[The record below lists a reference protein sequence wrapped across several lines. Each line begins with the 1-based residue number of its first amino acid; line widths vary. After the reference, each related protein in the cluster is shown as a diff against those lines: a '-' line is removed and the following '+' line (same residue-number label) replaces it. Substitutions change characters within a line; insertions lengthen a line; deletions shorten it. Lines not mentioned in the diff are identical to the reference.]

1 LINLLKMCKIKTKKK
16 RKAMRR
22 LTCFVFAL
30 LILLFGFLES
40 ASRRPVKA
48 LNGMVVSSDSLAT
61 QVGVEILK
69 KGGNAVDAAVA
80 VGFALAVTYPQAGN
94 IGGGGFMVIR
104 MANGETVTIDFRE
117 KAPMK
122 ASENMFLDEN
132 GNFVPEKSQV
142 GHLSVGVPGSVAGL
156 LLALEKYGT
165 MSRREIL
172 KPAIELAEKGFIINE
187 GLANAFKNAFE
198 HFKKFPS
205 TMRYFSKNG
214 QPYSAGDRLVQKDL
228 AKVLKLIRDKGR
240 DGFYK
245 GKVAD
250 LIVEE
255 MKRGGGLITYEDLEN
270 YQPVLRKPVVGNY
283 RGYEI
288 ISMGPPSSGG
298 VCLIELLNILENFDL
313 KKYGFG
319 SSYTIHYLV
328 EAMKRVYADR
338 AEYLGDPDFVQIPLD
353 KLLSKEYAK
362 ELASEIDTF
371 YATPSSRIIRSVS
384 PTSEGVHTTHYSV
397 VDRWGNVVA
406 VTTTINSYFGSMVA
420 VDGAGFFLNNEMDD
434 FSAKPGA
441 PNQFGLLGS
450 KANSI
455 QPGKR
460 MLSSM
465 TPTIVLKNGKPFLV
479 LGSPGGS
486 TIITS
491 VLQVILNVVDFGM
504 NIQEAVDSPRI
515 HHQWYPDQIFFERR
529 GLPRDVIENLE
540 RRGHKLVE
548 RAGYQGEVQA
558 ILIDEN
564 GVKYGAVDPRG
575 YGLAMGY

>member
-1 LINLLKMCKIKTKKK
+1 MKMKKIV
-16 RKAMRR
+16 
-22 LTCFVFAL
+22 LVFI
-30 LILLFGFLES
+30 ILSLFMQIFTQVES
-40 ASRRPVKA
+40 ASKKPVKA
-48 LNGMVVSSDSLAT
+48 FNGMVVSSDSLAT
-61 QVGVEILK
+61 KVGVEILK
-69 KGGNAVDAAVA
+69 RGGNAVDAAVA

-94 IGGGGFMVIR
+94 IGGGGFMVIK
-104 MANGETVTIDFRE
+104 MANGETVTIDYRE
-117 KAPMK
+117 KAPIK
-122 ASENMFLDEN
+122 AHEDMFLDES
-132 GNFVPEKSQV
+132 GNFVPEKSQI

-165 MSRREIL
+165 MSRKEVL
-172 KPAIELAEKGFIINE
+172 NPAIELAEKGFIVNE
-187 GLANAFKNAFE
+187 GLARAFKNAFE

-205 TMRYFSKNG
+205 TMKYFSKNG
-214 QPYSAGDRLVQKDL
+214 EPYKEGDLLIQKDL

-250 LIVEE
+250 LIVAE
-255 MKRGGGLITYEDLEN
+255 MKRGGGIITHEDLEK
-270 YQPVLRKPVVGNY
+270 YQPVIRKPVIGNY

-313 KKYGFG
+313 KKYGHN

-338 AEYLGDPDFVQIPLD
+338 AEYLGDPDFVEIPLD

-362 ELASEIDTF
+362 EIASQIDTF
-371 YATPSSRIIRSVS
+371 FATPSSKIVRSVS
-384 PTSEGVHTTHYSV
+384 PPQDGIHTTHYSV
-397 VDRWGNVVA
+397 VDKWGNVVS

-434 FSAKPGA
+434 FSAKPGV
-441 PNQFGLLGS
+441 PNQFGLLGN

-491 VLQVILNVVDFGM
+491 VLQVILNVIDFGM
-504 NIQEAVDSPRI
+504 NIQEAVDAPRV
-515 HHQWYPDQIFFERR
+515 HHQWYPDEVYYEKR
-529 GLPRDVIENLE
+529 GLPLDVIENLKK
-540 RRGHKLVE
+540 RGHKLVE
-548 RAGYQGEVQA
+548 RHGFQGEVQA

-564 GVKYGAVDPRG
+564 GIKYGAADPRG
-575 YGLAMGY
+575 YGFAMGY

>member
-1 LINLLKMCKIKTKKK
+1 MCKIKTKK

-22 LTCFVFAL
+22 LTYSVFAL
-30 LILLFGFLES
+30 LILLFGFSES

-165 MSRREIL
+165 MSRREVL
-172 KPAIELAEKGFIINE
+172 EPAIELAEKGFIVNE

-371 YATPSSRIIRSVS
+371 YATPSSKIIRSVS

>member
-1 LINLLKMCKIKTKKK
+1 MCKIKTKK

-30 LILLFGFLES
+30 LILLFGFSES

-165 MSRREIL
+165 MSRREVL
-172 KPAIELAEKGFIINE
+172 KPAIELAEKGFIVNE

-491 VLQVILNVVDFGM
+491 VLQVILNVVDFDM

-548 RAGYQGEVQA
+548 RVGYQGEVQA

>member
-1 LINLLKMCKIKTKKK
+1 MKKLL
-16 RKAMRR
+16 
-22 LTCFVFAL
+22 CFVLAL
-30 LILLFGFLES
+30 LFLFFNFSDS
-40 ASRRPVKA
+40 ASRRPVKGF
-48 LNGMVVSSDSLAT
+48 NGMVVSSDSLAT
-61 QVGVEILK
+61 RIGVEILK

-104 MANGETVTIDFRE
+104 MANGETITIDFRE

-122 ASENMFLDEN
+122 ASEDMFLDEN
-132 GNFVPEKSQV
+132 GNFVPERSQI

-165 MSRREIL
+165 MSRKEVL
-172 KPAIELAEKGFIINE
+172 KPAIKLAEKGFIVNE

-205 TMRYFSKNG
+205 TMKYFSKNG
-214 QPYSAGDRLVQKDL
+214 QPYKAGDRLVQKDL

-245 GKVAD
+245 GRVAD

-328 EAMKRVYADR
+328 EAMRRVYADR

-371 YATPSSRIIRSVS
+371 FATPSSRIIRSVS
-384 PTSEGVHTTHYSV
+384 PISEGVHTTHYSV

-491 VLQVILNVVDFGM
+491 VLQVILNVIDFGM

-540 RRGHKLVE
+540 KRGHKLVE
-548 RAGYQGEVQA
+548 RDGYQGEVQA

>member
-1 LINLLKMCKIKTKKK
+1 MKKIV
-16 RKAMRR
+16 
-22 LTCFVFAL
+22 LVFI
-30 LILLFGFLES
+30 ILSLFMQIFTQVES
-40 ASRRPVKA
+40 ASKKPVKA
-48 LNGMVVSSDSLAT
+48 FNGMVVSSDSLAT
-61 QVGVEILK
+61 KVGVEILK
-69 KGGNAVDAAVA
+69 RGGNAVDAAVA

-94 IGGGGFMVIR
+94 IGGGGFMVIK
-104 MANGETVTIDFRE
+104 MANGETVTIDYRE
-117 KAPMK
+117 KAPIK
-122 ASENMFLDEN
+122 AHEDMFLDES
-132 GNFVPEKSQV
+132 GNFVPEKSQI

-165 MSRREIL
+165 MSRKEVL
-172 KPAIELAEKGFIINE
+172 NPAIELAEKGFIVNE
-187 GLANAFKNAFE
+187 GLARAFKNAFE

-205 TMRYFSKNG
+205 TMKYFSKNG
-214 QPYSAGDRLVQKDL
+214 EPYKEGDLLIQKDL
-228 AKVLKLIRDKGR
+228 AKVLKLIRDRGR

-250 LIVEE
+250 LIVAE
-255 MKRGGGLITYEDLEN
+255 MKRGGGIITHEDLEK
-270 YQPVLRKPVVGNY
+270 YQPVIRKPVIGNY

-313 KKYGFG
+313 KKYGHN

-338 AEYLGDPDFVQIPLD
+338 AEYLGDPDFVEIPLD

-362 ELASEIDTF
+362 EIASQIDTF
-371 YATPSSRIIRSVS
+371 FATPSSKIVRSVS
-384 PTSEGVHTTHYSV
+384 PPQDGIHTTHYSV
-397 VDRWGNVVA
+397 VDKWGNVVS
-406 VTTTINSYFGSMVA
+406 VTTTINSYFGSMVV

-434 FSAKPGA
+434 FSAKPGV
-441 PNQFGLLGS
+441 PNQFGLLGN

-491 VLQVILNVVDFGM
+491 VLQVILNVIDFGM
-504 NIQEAVDSPRI
+504 NIQEAVDAPRV
-515 HHQWYPDQIFFERR
+515 HHQWYPDEVYYEKR
-529 GLPRDVIENLE
+529 GLPLDVIENLKK
-540 RRGHKLVE
+540 RGHKLVE
-548 RAGYQGEVQA
+548 RHGFQGEVQA

-564 GVKYGAVDPRG
+564 GIKYGAADPRG
-575 YGLAMGY
+575 YGFAMGY

>member
-1 LINLLKMCKIKTKKK
+1 
-16 RKAMRR
+16 MRR

-30 LILLFGFLES
+30 LILFFGFLES

-165 MSRREIL
+165 MSRREVL
-172 KPAIELAEKGFIINE
+172 EPAIKLAEKGFIVNE

-214 QPYSAGDRLVQKDL
+214 QPYSAGDRLIQKDL

>member
-1 LINLLKMCKIKTKKK
+1 MKMKKIV
-16 RKAMRR
+16 
-22 LTCFVFAL
+22 LVFI
-30 LILLFGFLES
+30 ILSLFMQIFTQVES
-40 ASRRPVKA
+40 ASKKPVKA
-48 LNGMVVSSDSLAT
+48 FNGMVVSSDSLAT
-61 QVGVEILK
+61 KVGVEILK
-69 KGGNAVDAAVA
+69 RGGNAVDAAVA

-94 IGGGGFMVIR
+94 IGGGGFMVIK
-104 MANGETVTIDFRE
+104 MANGETVTIDYRE
-117 KAPMK
+117 KAPIK
-122 ASENMFLDEN
+122 AHEDMFLDES
-132 GNFVPEKSQV
+132 GNFVPEKSQI

-165 MSRREIL
+165 MSRKEVL
-172 KPAIELAEKGFIINE
+172 NPAIELAEKGFIVNE
-187 GLANAFKNAFE
+187 GLARAFKNAFE

-205 TMRYFSKNG
+205 TMKYFSKNG
-214 QPYSAGDRLVQKDL
+214 EPYKEGDLLIQKDL
-228 AKVLKLIRDKGR
+228 AKVLKLIKDKGR

-250 LIVEE
+250 LIVAE
-255 MKRGGGLITYEDLEN
+255 MKRGGGIITHEDLEK
-270 YQPVLRKPVVGNY
+270 YQPVIRKPVIGNY

-313 KKYGFG
+313 KKYGHN

-338 AEYLGDPDFVQIPLD
+338 AEYLGDPDFVEIPLD

-362 ELASEIDTF
+362 EIASQIDTF
-371 YATPSSRIIRSVS
+371 FATPSSKIVRSVS
-384 PTSEGVHTTHYSV
+384 PPQDGIHTTHYSV
-397 VDRWGNVVA
+397 VDKWGNVVS
-406 VTTTINSYFGSMVA
+406 VTTTINSYFGSMVV

-434 FSAKPGA
+434 FSAKPGV
-441 PNQFGLLGS
+441 PNQFGLLGN

-455 QPGKR
+455 QPSKR

-491 VLQVILNVVDFGM
+491 VLQVILNVIDFGM
-504 NIQEAVDSPRI
+504 NIQEAVDAPRV
-515 HHQWYPDQIFFERR
+515 HHQWYPDEVYYEKR
-529 GLPRDVIENLE
+529 GLPLDVIENLKK
-540 RRGHKLVE
+540 RGHKLVE
-548 RAGYQGEVQA
+548 RHGFQGEVQA

-564 GVKYGAVDPRG
+564 GIKYGAADPRG
-575 YGLAMGY
+575 YGFAMGY

>member
-1 LINLLKMCKIKTKKK
+1 MCKIKTKK

-22 LTCFVFAL
+22 LTYSVFAL
-30 LILLFGFLES
+30 LILLFGFSES

-165 MSRREIL
+165 MSRREVL
-172 KPAIELAEKGFIINE
+172 EPAIELAEKGFIVNE

>member
-1 LINLLKMCKIKTKKK
+1 
-16 RKAMRR
+16 MRR
-22 LTCFVFAL
+22 LTYSVFAL
-30 LILLFGFLES
+30 LILLFGFSES

-165 MSRREIL
+165 MSRREVL
-172 KPAIELAEKGFIINE
+172 KPAIELAEKGFIVNE

-214 QPYSAGDRLVQKDL
+214 QPYSDGDRLIQKDL

>member
-1 LINLLKMCKIKTKKK
+1 
-16 RKAMRR
+16 MRR
-22 LTCFVFAL
+22 LTYSVFAL
-30 LILLFGFLES
+30 LILLFGFSES

-165 MSRREIL
+165 MSRREVL
-172 KPAIELAEKGFIINE
+172 EPAIELAEKGFIVNE

-214 QPYSAGDRLVQKDL
+214 QPYSAGDRLIQKDL

-406 VTTTINSYFGSMVA
+406 VTTTINSYFGSMVV

-455 QPGKR
+455 QPEKR

>member
-1 LINLLKMCKIKTKKK
+1 MCKIKTKK

-22 LTCFVFAL
+22 LTYSIFAL
-30 LILLFGFLES
+30 LILLFGFSES

-165 MSRREIL
+165 MSRREVL
-172 KPAIELAEKGFIINE
+172 EPAIELAEKGFIVNE

-214 QPYSAGDRLVQKDL
+214 QPYSAGDRLIQKDL

>member
-1 LINLLKMCKIKTKKK
+1 MCKIKTKK

-22 LTCFVFAL
+22 LTYSVFAL
-30 LILLFGFLES
+30 LILLFGFSES

-165 MSRREIL
+165 MSRREVL
-172 KPAIELAEKGFIINE
+172 EPAIKLAEKGFIVNE

-214 QPYSAGDRLVQKDL
+214 QPYSAGDRLIQKDL

>member
-1 LINLLKMCKIKTKKK
+1 
-16 RKAMRR
+16 MRR

-30 LILLFGFLES
+30 LILLFGFSES

-165 MSRREIL
+165 MSRREVL
-172 KPAIELAEKGFIINE
+172 EPAIELAEKGFIVNE

-558 ILIDEN
+558 ILIDED

>member
-1 LINLLKMCKIKTKKK
+1 
-16 RKAMRR
+16 
-22 LTCFVFAL
+22 
-30 LILLFGFLES
+30 
-40 ASRRPVKA
+40 
-48 LNGMVVSSDSLAT
+48 
-61 QVGVEILK
+61 
-69 KGGNAVDAAVA
+69 
-80 VGFALAVTYPQAGN
+80 
-94 IGGGGFMVIR
+94 
-104 MANGETVTIDFRE
+104 
-117 KAPMK
+117 
-122 ASENMFLDEN
+122 
-132 GNFVPEKSQV
+132 
-142 GHLSVGVPGSVAGL
+142 
-156 LLALEKYGT
+156 
-165 MSRREIL
+165 
-172 KPAIELAEKGFIINE
+172 
-187 GLANAFKNAFE
+187 
-198 HFKKFPS
+198 
-205 TMRYFSKNG
+205 
-214 QPYSAGDRLVQKDL
+214 
-228 AKVLKLIRDKGR
+228 
-240 DGFYK
+240 
-245 GKVAD
+245 
-250 LIVEE
+250 
-255 MKRGGGLITYEDLEN
+255 
-270 YQPVLRKPVVGNY
+270 
-283 RGYEI
+283 
-288 ISMGPPSSGG
+288 
-298 VCLIELLNILENFDL
+298 
-313 KKYGFG
+313 
-319 SSYTIHYLV
+319 
-328 EAMKRVYADR
+328 MKRVYADR

-465 TPTIVLKNGKPFLV
+465 TPTIVLKSGKPFLV

>member
-1 LINLLKMCKIKTKKK
+1 MCKIKTKK

-30 LILLFGFLES
+30 LILLFDFSES

-165 MSRREIL
+165 MSRREVL
-172 KPAIELAEKGFIINE
+172 KPAIELAEKGFIVNE

-250 LIVEE
+250 LIVKE

-548 RAGYQGEVQA
+548 RAGYQGEIQA

>member
-1 LINLLKMCKIKTKKK
+1 MCKIKTKKK

-22 LTCFVFAL
+22 LTYSVFAL
-30 LILLFGFLES
+30 LILLFGFSES

-165 MSRREIL
+165 MSRREVL
-172 KPAIELAEKGFIINE
+172 KPAIELAEKGFIVNE

-214 QPYSAGDRLVQKDL
+214 QPYSDGDRLIQKDL

-465 TPTIVLKNGKPFLV
+465 TPTIVLKSGKPFLV

>member
-1 LINLLKMCKIKTKKK
+1 MCKIKTKK

-30 LILLFGFLES
+30 LILLFGFSES

-165 MSRREIL
+165 MSRREVL
-172 KPAIELAEKGFIINE
+172 KPAIELAEKGFIVNE

-214 QPYSAGDRLVQKDL
+214 QPYSDGDRLVQKDL

-397 VDRWGNVVA
+397 VDKWGNVVA

>member
-1 LINLLKMCKIKTKKK
+1 
-16 RKAMRR
+16 MRR

-30 LILLFGFLES
+30 LILFFGFLES

-122 ASENMFLDEN
+122 ARENMFLDEN

-165 MSRREIL
+165 MSRREVL
-172 KPAIELAEKGFIINE
+172 EPAIELAEKGFIVNE

-558 ILIDEN
+558 ILIDED

>member
-1 LINLLKMCKIKTKKK
+1 
-16 RKAMRR
+16 MRR
-22 LTCFVFAL
+22 LTYSIFAL
-30 LILLFGFLES
+30 LILLFGFSES

-48 LNGMVVSSDSLAT
+48 LNGIVVSSDSLAT

-80 VGFALAVTYPQAGN
+80 VGFAFAVTYPQAGN

-406 VTTTINSYFGSMVA
+406 VTTTINSYFGSMVV

-486 TIITS
+486 TVITS

-529 GLPRDVIENLE
+529 GLPKDVIENLE

-548 RAGYQGEVQA
+548 RVGYQGEVQA

>member
-1 LINLLKMCKIKTKKK
+1 MKMKKIV
-16 RKAMRR
+16 
-22 LTCFVFAL
+22 LVFI
-30 LILLFGFLES
+30 ILSLFMQIFTQVES
-40 ASRRPVKA
+40 ASKKPVKA
-48 LNGMVVSSDSLAT
+48 FNGMVVSSDSLAT
-61 QVGVEILK
+61 KVGVEILK
-69 KGGNAVDAAVA
+69 RGGNAVDAAVA

-94 IGGGGFMVIR
+94 IGGGGFMVIK
-104 MANGETVTIDFRE
+104 MANGETVTIDYRE
-117 KAPMK
+117 KAPIK
-122 ASENMFLDEN
+122 AHEDMFLDES
-132 GNFVPEKSQV
+132 GNFVPEKSQI

-165 MSRREIL
+165 MSRKEVL
-172 KPAIELAEKGFIINE
+172 NPAIELAEKGFIVNE
-187 GLANAFKNAFE
+187 GLARAFKNAFE

-205 TMRYFSKNG
+205 TMKYFSKNG
-214 QPYSAGDRLVQKDL
+214 EPYKEGDLLIQKDL
-228 AKVLKLIRDKGR
+228 AKVLKLIRDRGR

-250 LIVEE
+250 LIVAE
-255 MKRGGGLITYEDLEN
+255 MKRGGGIITHEDLEK
-270 YQPVLRKPVVGNY
+270 YQPVIRKPVIGNY

-313 KKYGFG
+313 KKYGHN

-338 AEYLGDPDFVQIPLD
+338 AEYLGDPDFVEIPLD

-362 ELASEIDTF
+362 EIASQIDTF
-371 YATPSSRIIRSVS
+371 FATPSSKIVRSVS
-384 PTSEGVHTTHYSV
+384 PPQDGIHTTHYSV
-397 VDRWGNVVA
+397 VDKWGNVVS
-406 VTTTINSYFGSMVA
+406 VTTTINSYFGSMVV

-434 FSAKPGA
+434 FSAKPGV
-441 PNQFGLLGS
+441 PNQFGLLGN

-455 QPGKR
+455 QPSKR

-491 VLQVILNVVDFGM
+491 VLQVILNIIDFEM
-504 NIQEAVDSPRI
+504 NIQEAVDAPSV
-515 HHQWYPDQIFFERR
+515 HHQWYPDEVYYEKR
-529 GLPRDVIENLE
+529 GLPLDVIENLKK
-540 RRGHKLVE
+540 RGHKLVE
-548 RAGYQGEVQA
+548 RHGFQGEVQA

-564 GVKYGAVDPRG
+564 GIKYGAADPRG
-575 YGLAMGY
+575 YGFAMGY

>member
-1 LINLLKMCKIKTKKK
+1 MCKIKTKK

-165 MSRREIL
+165 MSRREVL
-172 KPAIELAEKGFIINE
+172 EPAIELAEKGFIVNE

-406 VTTTINSYFGSMVA
+406 VTTTINSYFGSMVV

-515 HHQWYPDQIFFERR
+515 HHQWYPDQIFFEKR

>member
-1 LINLLKMCKIKTKKK
+1 MCKIKTKK

-30 LILLFGFLES
+30 LILLFGFSES

-165 MSRREIL
+165 MSRREVL
-172 KPAIELAEKGFIINE
+172 KPAIELAEKGFIVNE

-228 AKVLKLIRDKGR
+228 GKVLKLIRDKGR

-491 VLQVILNVVDFGM
+491 VLQVILNVVDFDM

-548 RAGYQGEVQA
+548 RVGYQGEVQA

>member
-1 LINLLKMCKIKTKKK
+1 MKMKKIV
-16 RKAMRR
+16 
-22 LTCFVFAL
+22 LVFI
-30 LILLFGFLES
+30 ILSLFMQIFTQVES
-40 ASRRPVKA
+40 ASKKPVKA
-48 LNGMVVSSDSLAT
+48 FNGMVVSSDSLAT
-61 QVGVEILK
+61 KVGVEILK
-69 KGGNAVDAAVA
+69 RGGNAVDAAVA

-94 IGGGGFMVIR
+94 IGGGGFMVIK
-104 MANGETVTIDFRE
+104 MANGETVTIDYRE
-117 KAPMK
+117 KAPIK
-122 ASENMFLDEN
+122 AHEDMFLDES
-132 GNFVPEKSQV
+132 GNFVPEKSQI

-165 MSRREIL
+165 MSRKEVL
-172 KPAIELAEKGFIINE
+172 KPAIELAEKGFIVNE
-187 GLANAFKNAFE
+187 GLARAFKNAFE

-205 TMRYFSKNG
+205 TMKYFSKNG
-214 QPYSAGDRLVQKDL
+214 EPYKEGDLLIQKDL
-228 AKVLKLIRDKGR
+228 AKVLKLIRDRGR

-250 LIVEE
+250 LIVAE
-255 MKRGGGLITYEDLEN
+255 MKRGGGIITHEDLEK
-270 YQPVLRKPVVGNY
+270 YQPVIRKPVIGNY

-313 KKYGFG
+313 KKYGHN

-338 AEYLGDPDFVQIPLD
+338 AEYLGDPDFVEIPLD

-362 ELASEIDTF
+362 EIASQIDTF
-371 YATPSSRIIRSVS
+371 FATPSSKIVRSVS
-384 PTSEGVHTTHYSV
+384 PPQDGIHTTHYSV
-397 VDRWGNVVA
+397 VDKWGNVVS
-406 VTTTINSYFGSMVA
+406 VTTTINSYFGSMVV

-434 FSAKPGA
+434 FSAKPGV
-441 PNQFGLLGS
+441 PNQFGLLGN

-455 QPGKR
+455 QPSKR

-491 VLQVILNVVDFGM
+491 VLQVILNVIDFGM
-504 NIQEAVDSPRI
+504 NIQEAVDAPRV
-515 HHQWYPDQIFFERR
+515 HHQWYPDEVYYEKR
-529 GLPRDVIENLE
+529 GLPLDVIENLKK
-540 RRGHKLVE
+540 RGHKLVE
-548 RAGYQGEVQA
+548 RHGFQGEVQA

-564 GVKYGAVDPRG
+564 GIKYGAADPRG
-575 YGLAMGY
+575 YGFAMGY

>member
-1 LINLLKMCKIKTKKK
+1 
-16 RKAMRR
+16 MRR
-22 LTCFVFAL
+22 LTYSIFAL
-30 LILLFGFLES
+30 LILLFGFSES

-48 LNGMVVSSDSLAT
+48 LNGIVVSSDSLAT

-80 VGFALAVTYPQAGN
+80 VGFAFAVTYPQAGN

>member
-1 LINLLKMCKIKTKKK
+1 MKKSI
-16 RKAMRR
+16 
-22 LTCFVFAL
+22 FAIVVL
-30 LILLFGFLES
+30 LLFIITMLNS
-40 ASRRPVKA
+40 ASKKPVKA
-48 LNGMVVSSDSLAT
+48 FNGMVVSSDSLAT
-61 QVGVEILK
+61 KVGIEILK

-104 MANGETVTIDFRE
+104 MANGETITIDYRE
-117 KAPMK
+117 KAPLK
-122 ASENMFLDEN
+122 AHEDMFLDEE
-132 GNFVPEKSQV
+132 GNFNPEKSQI
-142 GHLSVGVPGSVAGL
+142 GYLSVGVPGSVAGL

-165 MSRREIL
+165 MSRKEVL
-172 KPAIELAEKGFIINE
+172 NPAIKLAEKGFIVNE

-205 TMRYFSKNG
+205 TMKYFSKNG
-214 QPYSAGDRLVQKDL
+214 EPYKEGDRLIQKDL
-228 AKVLKLIRDKGR
+228 ARVLKLIRDKGR

-250 LIVEE
+250 LIVAE
-255 MKRGGGLITYEDLEN
+255 MKRGGGIITHEDLEN
-270 YQPVLRKPVVGNY
+270 YQPVIRKPVVGTY

-338 AEYLGDPDFVQIPLD
+338 AEYLGDPDFVEIPLE
-353 KLLSKEYAK
+353 KLLSKEYARTI
-362 ELASEIDTF
+362 ADEIDTF
-371 YATPSSRIIRSVS
+371 FATPSSKIARSVS
-384 PTSEGVHTTHYSV
+384 PTKEGSHTTHYSV
-397 VDRWGNVVA
+397 VDKWGNVVS

-434 FSAKPGA
+434 FSAKPGT
-441 PNQFGLLGS
+441 PNQFGLLGN

-491 VLQVILNVVDFGM
+491 VLQVILNVIDFGM
-504 NIQEAVDSPRI
+504 NIQEAIDAPRI
-515 HHQWYPDQIFFERR
+515 HHQWYPDVLYYEKR
-529 GLPRDVIENLE
+529 GLPLDVIENLKK
-540 RRGHKLVE
+540 RGHKLEE
-548 RAGYQGEVQA
+548 RRGFQGEVQA

-564 GVKYGAVDPRG
+564 GFKYGAADPRG

>member
-1 LINLLKMCKIKTKKK
+1 MCKIKTKK

-22 LTCFVFAL
+22 LTYSIFAL
-30 LILLFGFLES
+30 LILLFGFSES

-165 MSRREIL
+165 MSRREVL
-172 KPAIELAEKGFIINE
+172 EPAIELAEKGFIVNE

-420 VDGAGFFLNNEMDD
+420 VNGAGFFLNNEMDD

>member
-1 LINLLKMCKIKTKKK
+1 MRKLNLIVIFSLLLAQIT
-16 RKAMRR
+16 
-22 LTCFVFAL
+22 L
-30 LILLFGFLES
+30 LES
-40 ASRRPVKA
+40 ASKKPVKA
-48 LNGMVVSSDSLAT
+48 FNGMVVSSDSLAT
-61 QVGVEILK
+61 KVGIEILK

-104 MANGETVTIDFRE
+104 MANGETVTIDYRE
-117 KAPMK
+117 KAPLK
-122 ASENMFLDEN
+122 AHEDMFLDEN
-132 GNFVPEKSQV
+132 GNFIPEKSQI

-165 MSRREIL
+165 MSRKEVL
-172 KPAIELAEKGFIINE
+172 NPAIKLAEKGFIVNE

-205 TMRYFSKNG
+205 TMKYFSKNG
-214 QPYSAGDRLVQKDL
+214 EPYKEGDKLIQKDL

-250 LIVEE
+250 LIVAE
-255 MKRGGGLITYEDLEN
+255 MKRGGGIITHEDLEN
-270 YQPVLRKPVVGNY
+270 YQPVIRKPVIGTY

-338 AEYLGDPDFVQIPLD
+338 AEYLGDPDFVEIPLE

-362 ELASEIDTF
+362 TIANEIDTLF
-371 YATPSSRIIRSVS
+371 ATPSSKIVRSVS
-384 PTSEGVHTTHYSV
+384 PPEEGSHTTHYSV
-397 VDRWGNVVA
+397 VDKWGNVVS

-434 FSAKPGA
+434 FSAKPGT
-441 PNQFGLLGS
+441 PNQFGLLGN

-460 MLSSM
+460 MLRSSIKQ
-465 TPTIVLKNGKPFLV
+465 TPPE
-479 LGSPGGS
+479 LGGPIEMISY
-486 TIITS
+486 
-491 VLQVILNVVDFGM
+491 
-504 NIQEAVDSPRI
+504 PR
-515 HHQWYPDQIFFERR
+515 
-529 GLPRDVIENLE
+529 
-540 RRGHKLVE
+540 
-548 RAGYQGEVQA
+548 
-558 ILIDEN
+558 
-564 GVKYGAVDPRG
+564 
-575 YGLAMGY
+575 

>member
-1 LINLLKMCKIKTKKK
+1 MKKLL
-16 RKAMRR
+16 
-22 LTCFVFAL
+22 CFVLAL
-30 LILLFGFLES
+30 LFLFFNFSDS
-40 ASRRPVKA
+40 ASRRPVKGF
-48 LNGMVVSSDSLAT
+48 NGMVVSSDSLAT
-61 QVGVEILK
+61 RVGVEILK

-104 MANGETVTIDFRE
+104 MANGETITIDFRE

-122 ASENMFLDEN
+122 ASEDMFLDEN
-132 GNFVPEKSQV
+132 GNFVPERSQI

-165 MSRREIL
+165 MSRKEVL
-172 KPAIELAEKGFIINE
+172 KPAIKLAEKGFIVNE

-205 TMRYFSKNG
+205 TMKYFSKNG
-214 QPYSAGDRLVQKDL
+214 QPYKAGDRLVQKDL

-245 GKVAD
+245 GRVAD

-328 EAMKRVYADR
+328 EAMRRVYADR

-371 YATPSSRIIRSVS
+371 FATPSSRIIRSVS
-384 PTSEGVHTTHYSV
+384 PISEGVHTTHYSV

-491 VLQVILNVVDFGM
+491 VLQVILNVIDFGM

-540 RRGHKLVE
+540 KRGHKLVE
-548 RAGYQGEVQA
+548 RDGYQGEVQA

>member
-1 LINLLKMCKIKTKKK
+1 MCKIKIKK

-22 LTCFVFAL
+22 LTYSVFAL
-30 LILLFGFLES
+30 LILLFGFSES

-165 MSRREIL
+165 MSRREVL
-172 KPAIELAEKGFIINE
+172 EPAIELAEKGFIVNE

>member
-1 LINLLKMCKIKTKKK
+1 
-16 RKAMRR
+16 MRR
-22 LTCFVFAL
+22 LTYSVFAL
-30 LILLFGFLES
+30 LILLFGFSES

-165 MSRREIL
+165 MSRREVL
-172 KPAIELAEKGFIINE
+172 EPAIELAEKGFIVNE

>member
-1 LINLLKMCKIKTKKK
+1 MKMKKIV
-16 RKAMRR
+16 
-22 LTCFVFAL
+22 LVFI
-30 LILLFGFLES
+30 ILSLFMQIFTQVES
-40 ASRRPVKA
+40 ASKKPVKA
-48 LNGMVVSSDSLAT
+48 FNGMVVSSDSLAT
-61 QVGVEILK
+61 KVGVEILK
-69 KGGNAVDAAVA
+69 RGGNAVDAAVA

-94 IGGGGFMVIR
+94 IGGGGFMVIK
-104 MANGETVTIDFRE
+104 MANGETVTIDYRE
-117 KAPMK
+117 KAPIK
-122 ASENMFLDEN
+122 AHEDMFLDES
-132 GNFVPEKSQV
+132 GNFVPEKSQI

-165 MSRREIL
+165 MSRKEVL
-172 KPAIELAEKGFIINE
+172 NPAIELAEKGFIVNE
-187 GLANAFKNAFE
+187 GLARAFKNAFE

-205 TMRYFSKNG
+205 TMKYFSKNG
-214 QPYSAGDRLVQKDL
+214 EPYKEGDLLIQKDL
-228 AKVLKLIRDKGR
+228 AKVLKLIRDRGR

-250 LIVEE
+250 LIVAE
-255 MKRGGGLITYEDLEN
+255 MKRGGGIITHEDLEK
-270 YQPVLRKPVVGNY
+270 YQPVIRKPVIGNY

-313 KKYGFG
+313 KKYGHN

-338 AEYLGDPDFVQIPLD
+338 AEYLGDPDFVEIPLD

-362 ELASEIDTF
+362 EIASQIDTF
-371 YATPSSRIIRSVS
+371 FATPSSKIVRSVS
-384 PTSEGVHTTHYSV
+384 PPQDGIHTTHYSV
-397 VDRWGNVVA
+397 VDKWGNVVS
-406 VTTTINSYFGSMVA
+406 VTTTINSYFGSMVV

-434 FSAKPGA
+434 FSAKPGV
-441 PNQFGLLGS
+441 PNQFGLLGN

-491 VLQVILNVVDFGM
+491 VLQVILNVIDFGM
-504 NIQEAVDSPRI
+504 NIQEAVDAPRV
-515 HHQWYPDQIFFERR
+515 HHQWYPDEVYYEKR
-529 GLPRDVIENLE
+529 GLPLDVIENLKK
-540 RRGHKLVE
+540 RGHKLVE
-548 RAGYQGEVQA
+548 RHGFQGEVQA

-564 GVKYGAVDPRG
+564 GIKYGAADPRG
-575 YGLAMGY
+575 YGFAMGY

>member
-1 LINLLKMCKIKTKKK
+1 MCKIKTKK

-30 LILLFGFLES
+30 LILFFGFLES

-165 MSRREIL
+165 MSRREVL
-172 KPAIELAEKGFIINE
+172 EPAIELAEKGFIVNE

-406 VTTTINSYFGSMVA
+406 VTTTINSYFGSMIA

>member
-1 LINLLKMCKIKTKKK
+1 MKKLL
-16 RKAMRR
+16 
-22 LTCFVFAL
+22 CFVLAL
-30 LILLFGFLES
+30 LFLFFNFSDS
-40 ASRRPVKA
+40 ASRRPVKGF
-48 LNGMVVSSDSLAT
+48 NGMVVSSDSLAT
-61 QVGVEILK
+61 RVGVEILK

-104 MANGETVTIDFRE
+104 MANGETITIDFRE

-122 ASENMFLDEN
+122 ASEDMFLDEN
-132 GNFVPEKSQV
+132 GNFVPERSQI

-165 MSRREIL
+165 MSRKEVL
-172 KPAIELAEKGFIINE
+172 KPAIKLAEKGFIVNE

-205 TMRYFSKNG
+205 TMKYFSKNG
-214 QPYSAGDRLVQKDL
+214 QPYKAGDRLVQKDL

-245 GKVAD
+245 GRIAD

-328 EAMKRVYADR
+328 EAMRRVYADR

-371 YATPSSRIIRSVS
+371 FATPSSRIIRSVS
-384 PTSEGVHTTHYSV
+384 PISEGVHTTHYSV

-491 VLQVILNVVDFGM
+491 VLQVILNVIDFGM

-540 RRGHKLVE
+540 KRGHKLVE
-548 RAGYQGEVQA
+548 RDGYQGEVQA

>member
-1 LINLLKMCKIKTKKK
+1 
-16 RKAMRR
+16 MRR

-30 LILLFGFLES
+30 LILLFGFSES

-165 MSRREIL
+165 MSRREVL
-172 KPAIELAEKGFIINE
+172 KPAIELAEKGFIVNE

-491 VLQVILNVVDFGM
+491 VLQVILNVVDFDM

-548 RAGYQGEVQA
+548 RVGYQGEVQA